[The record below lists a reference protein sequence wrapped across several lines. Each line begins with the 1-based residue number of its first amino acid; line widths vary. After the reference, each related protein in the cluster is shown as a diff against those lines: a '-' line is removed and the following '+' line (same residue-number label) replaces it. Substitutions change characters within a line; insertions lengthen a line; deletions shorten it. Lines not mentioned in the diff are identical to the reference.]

1 MRDKLNMKRLA
12 SKMRGAGSG
21 DKPNLRMKPD
31 GTIDKRRTYNK
42 ASTQSERD
50 MDGGMPRVNIFAK
63 SINRQAQEKA
73 DENRAKHRN
82 KVKDMLRKNNAAGAE
97 TVVSTRS
104 NSTRNLVKEAEDEK
118 ARQAEE
124 RAALR
129 KKQRYY

>member
-12 SKMRGAGSG
+12 AKIRKADSG

-50 MDGGMPRVNIFAK
+50 MDGGMPVNMFAK
-63 SINRQAQEKA
+63 SINRKAQEKA

-104 NSTRNLVKEAEDEK
+104 NSTRNLVKEAEEEK

-124 RAALR
+124 REALR